1 METLTTV
8 LLVEDALD
16 LAKVIGRELERAGF
30 TVLHAADGLRALE
43 LHASQRPDLVILDW
57 VIPKLDG
64 IAVLR
69 QIRKTAVTP
78 VIMLT
83 ARSEEAD
90 RVMGLEIGAD
100 DYLIKPFSML
110 ELLARVR
117 TIIRRTEMIRQTLD
131 ADRDGSTGGKI
142 THGGLVL
149 DADAHL
155 VTLNGKSLD
164 LSRTEFD
171 NLHLFLRNP
180 GRAFSRNY
188 LLDTIWEAGYVGGD
202 RSVDNTVLRLRKKLG
217 DMSGAIETVW
227 GVGYR
232 LRS

>member
-1 METLTTV
+1 
-8 LLVEDALD
+8 
-16 LAKVIGRELERAGF
+16 
-30 TVLHAADGLRALE
+30 
-43 LHASQRPDLVILDW
+43 
-57 VIPKLDG
+57 
-64 IAVLR
+64 
-69 QIRKTAVTP
+69 
-78 VIMLT
+78 
-83 ARSEEAD
+83 
-90 RVMGLEIGAD
+90 MGLEIGAD

-117 TIIRRTEMIRQTLD
+117 AMIRRTEMIRQTLD
-131 ADRDGSTGGKI
+131 ADRDGSAGGKI
-142 THGGLVL
+142 THGRLVL
-149 DADAHL
+149 DADAHS
-155 VTLNGKSLD
+155 VTLDGKSLD

-171 NLHLFLRNP
+171 LLHLFLRNP

-217 DMSGAIETVW
+217 DMSEAIETVW